1 MIYIER
7 FVVGASVVLSES
19 PVYRFIF
26 FIRGSKCASLFIFSV
41 GVWLEFFGAMVM
53 SYEGGPDSLDG
64 GVALFFRLKG
74 CGLSP
79 KEKKEDACY
88 ARGVMSEAR
97 GKIR

>member
-1 MIYIER
+1 M
-7 FVVGASVVLSES
+7 
-19 PVYRFIF
+19 
-26 FIRGSKCASLFIFSV
+26 V
-41 GVWLEFFGAMVM
+41 GVFGAMVM

-79 KEKKEDACY
+79 KEKKACY
-88 ARGVMSEAR
+88 ARGVVSEAR